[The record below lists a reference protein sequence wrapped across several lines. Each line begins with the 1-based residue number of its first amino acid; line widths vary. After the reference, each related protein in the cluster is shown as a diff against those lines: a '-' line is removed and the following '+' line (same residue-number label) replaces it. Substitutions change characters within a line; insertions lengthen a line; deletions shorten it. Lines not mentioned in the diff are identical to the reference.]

1 MRDGDH
7 TMPTQRAAYAFE
19 KTRRPGRLVL
29 RWLDGSMPG
38 VTVDVTGAVVTVG
51 RSSLADVRVSDRSIS
66 SVHFELQPTAT
77 GAILRDL
84 GSTNGVWFHD
94 RRVQTLHL
102 EAGDQFK
109 AGDCRFVLAAVATVE
124 VDALATSRFGQLT
137 GGSLGMR
144 ELYTQID
151 ALARTPLDILLLG
164 ETGTGKERT
173 ARTIHA
179 ASKRRGPLVVL
190 DCGALSPT
198 LAEGTIFGFRKGA
211 FTGADRDQPGV
222 FEAANGGTL
231 FIDEVGELA
240 LELQVKLLRAL
251 DNREITRLGEPGIQ
265 RKVDVRIIAATH
277 RDLRQAVAQGSFR
290 EDLYYRL
297 ARAVLRTPP
306 LRDRGEDVV
315 DLAETFLSD
324 VCREFGLEAYLG
336 EAAMQA
342 VRAHEWPGNVREL
355 RNVIEQAAHIK
366 RRGEITAADLRIGE
380 GRAQPSNKVED
391 LIASNASYHEIH
403 AEVDKLLL
411 PRVLEAHDH
420 NLSQVSKRVG
430 MSRDKLRA
438 RLKELGLYSR
448 D

>member
-1 MRDGDH
+1 
-7 TMPTQRAAYAFE
+7 MPTQRVAFACE

-29 RWLDGSMPG
+29 RWLDGATPDS
-38 VTVDVTGAVVTVG
+38 TVDVTGAVVTVG
-51 RSSLADVRVSDRSIS
+51 RSSLADVKVAHRSIS

-84 GSTNGVWFHD
+84 ASTNGVWFHD
-94 RRVQTLHL
+94 RRVQVLHL

-109 AGDCRFVLAAVATVE
+109 AGDCRFILADVTTVE
-124 VDALATSRFGQLT
+124 VDALVTSRFGQLN

-144 ELYTQID
+144 ELYTQIN
-151 ALARTPLDILLLG
+151 ALATTPLDILLLG

-179 ASKRRGPLVVL
+179 ASLRRGPLVVL

-265 RKVDVRIIAATH
+265 RKVDVRIVAATH
-277 RDLRQAVAQGSFR
+277 RDLRQAVGEGRFR

-315 DLAETFLSD
+315 NLAEDFLRD
-324 VCREFGLEAYLG
+324 VCADFGHEVYLG
-336 EAAMQA
+336 DAAMQA
-342 VRAHEWPGNVREL
+342 LRAHTWPGNVREL
-355 RNVIEQAAHIK
+355 RNVIEHAAHVK
-366 RRGEITAADLRIGE
+366 RRGEITPADLPIGE
-380 GRAQPSNKVED
+380 GRAQRSNKVENRVED
-391 LIASNASYHEIH
+391 MIASNASYHEIH

-420 NLSQVSKRVG
+420 NLSRVSKRVG

-438 RLKELGLYSR
+438 RLKELGLYAR